1 MKTDK
6 IENEL
11 LFQPPEFSRKML
23 YHIYN
28 SNLAVL
34 AKLKGTVIDGGE
46 HKDLENVPSTLMI
59 CYLNGFDDAKE
70 KTGRSKTTLKII
82 PTNLF
87 II

>member
-1 MKTDK
+1 
-6 IENEL
+6 
-11 LFQPPEFSRKML
+11 ML

-34 AKLKGTVIDGGE
+34 AKLKKGLLLTVSE

-70 KTGRSKTTLKII
+70 KLVEAKPLLKSF
-82 PTNLF
+82 PQNLSF
-87 II
+87 KEAMRILRK

>member
-1 MKTDK
+1 
-6 IENEL
+6 
-11 LFQPPEFSRKML
+11 ML

-34 AKLKGTVIDGGE
+34 AKLKKGLLLTVSE

-70 KTGRSKTTLKII
+70 
-82 PTNLF
+82 NW
-87 II
+87 